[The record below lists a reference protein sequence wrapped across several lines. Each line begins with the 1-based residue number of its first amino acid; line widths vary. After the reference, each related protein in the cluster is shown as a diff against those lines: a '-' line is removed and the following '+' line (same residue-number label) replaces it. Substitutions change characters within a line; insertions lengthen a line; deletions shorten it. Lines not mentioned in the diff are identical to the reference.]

1 MRSEIYSPIH
11 QENLTMA
18 IKDYTVAFGS
28 GSDVKEATEELRRHV
43 ITLVRRGWQPLG
55 GVTMEAE
62 RLDSGKYSVVA
73 AQAMVEE

>member
-1 MRSEIYSPIH
+1 
-11 QENLTMA
+11 MA
-18 IKDYTVAFGS
+18 IKDYTVAVGS
-28 GSDVKEATEELRRHV
+28 GGNVKEAVDTLRGHV
-43 ITLVRRGWQPLG
+43 ITLIRRGWQPLG